1 MRVRS
6 LAFVAATSLALAAC
20 GGDDTDKSPAE
31 PDASTTTIEQSS
43 TTEHDMDGMEEHGE
57 HGEHDHEGEAGG
69 VAKPIPV
76 LPDGTLDPSAIDLSG
91 IEGVTPEEQAYAEDL
106 VVRSLEGLPKWA
118 DYDQAIADG
127 IKSIGD
133 GPFTGEE
140 HVIRYEWVE
149 DDNILDP
156 AEPESLVYRYETA
169 EDGTVT
175 RTLEAAMYI
184 LPSSYTLET
193 APNDGG
199 ALMQYHNHQNL
210 CFTTGAAPR
219 VAGLTDA
226 DGNCP
231 EGLALGAG
239 NIQIHVWIRANPCGP
254 FAALSGVAGGQT
266 VDGTVTCLSEHGSE
280 GH

>member
-1 MRVRS
+1 MRIR
-6 LAFVAATSLALAAC
+6 SLALATAALLTFAAC
-20 GGDDTDKSPAE
+20 GSDDDE
-31 PDASTTTIEQSS
+31 PTTTTVAAEADS
-43 TTEHDMDGMEEHGE
+43 TTEPTMDHSEDPMDHGE
-57 HGEHDHEGEAGG
+57 HGEHDAEAGG
-69 VAKPIPV
+69 VAKPLPL
-76 LPDGTLDPSAIDLSG
+76 LPDGTIDPAGVDLSG
-91 IEGVTPEEQAYAEDL
+91 VEGVTAEQQAYAEDL
-106 VVRSLEGLPKWA
+106 VVRSLEGLPTWA

-127 IKSIGD
+127 FKSIGD

-169 EDGTVT
+169 ADGTVT

-184 LPSSYTLET
+184 LPSSYTLDT
-193 APNDGG
+193 APTDGG

-226 DGNCP
+226 EGNCP
-231 EGLALGAG
+231 ANLAKGAG
-239 NIQIHVWIRANPCGP
+239 NIQIHVWIRANKCGP

-266 VDGTVTCLSEHGSE
+266 VDGTVTCLSDHGSA